1 MVEGGKADHSCE
13 LASPRCVTNLRV
25 AELNLKFGADA
36 AQKKKKKTPEK
47 QTQKNRSA
55 VKCKAA
61 LTHRSFGRIRR
72 EDLESANGSVNIVT
86 MRNE

>member
-36 AQKKKKKTPEK
+36 AQKKEKKPEK
-47 QTQKNRSA
+47 QTQKPGLRLSA
-55 VKCKAA
+55 R
-61 LTHRSFGRIRR
+61 LH
-72 EDLESANGSVNIVT
+72 
-86 MRNE
+86 